1 MRGCQ
6 QPHSRQEH
14 PHDRRGNE
22 PVAPAHDRRQADCAI
37 TPKTRLHHICATK
50 NSNDPAR
57 AGRAI
62 GIALII
68 LTSSSKQFRL
78 GLGRGSRSPQGSVRP
93 MRLKGRRNT
102 YHVEVAKCAIF
113 ATPSSLKSHAGRN
126 LKSPFSSAKLAD
138 TDLKRLRERFAQIRS
153 GETDSPGWCQRHERP
168 WTPRQHRSLFC
179 LLGRSTRHW
188 PLGQYLCSI
197 QRLYGGLIARVNGG
211 LSQK

>member
-1 MRGCQ
+1 LKMRGCQ

-126 LKSPFSSAKLAD
+126 LKSPFSNIRAVTPKLCPHSSPTAAQNRLPASELTAALNSA
-138 TDLKRLRERFAQIRS
+138 
-153 GETDSPGWCQRHERP
+153 
-168 WTPRQHRSLFC
+168 
-179 LLGRSTRHW
+179 
-188 PLGQYLCSI
+188 
-197 QRLYGGLIARVNGG
+197 
-211 LSQK
+211 